1 MMLKSV
7 QHQSQASFAAIVVRL
22 LEETEINT
30 FKYFDI
36 LPEKFLALAT
46 IFFARYLHYSY

>member
-36 LPEKFLALAT
+36 LSEKFLALVINFYAIDPST
-46 IFFARYLHYSY
+46 I